1 MREIGLTL
9 HSSSIWPTSGILR
22 LKTKCTKDHFLICND
37 WQKNERHKPAA
48 QDVHH
53 CASQLWVKDEEE
65 ERVDEGV
72 HEGHVDRHLME
83 VVIKKLAAI
92 RCVLEIL
99 RNPK

>member
-1 MREIGLTL
+1 MT
-9 HSSSIWPTSGILR
+9 
-22 LKTKCTKDHFLICND
+22 
-37 WQKNERHKPAA
+37 KNERHKPAA

-65 ERVDEGV
+65 ERVDEGM

-99 RNPK
+99 RKPKINMHEYHVACHLMKVIKAAKSYFLQILRKFQNPNKT